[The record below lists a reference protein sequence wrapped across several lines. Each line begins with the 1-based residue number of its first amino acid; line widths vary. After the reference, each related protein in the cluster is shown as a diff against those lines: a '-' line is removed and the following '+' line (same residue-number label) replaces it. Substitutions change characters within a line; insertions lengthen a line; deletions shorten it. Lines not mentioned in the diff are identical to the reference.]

1 MDSDRVLLNK
11 DDHMLI
17 DLPEMIWE
25 KIFSYVKGA
34 DLLSLTE
41 VCQSWNSYIT
51 KHRIMIKFEIVI
63 IKLKPKY
70 NYTAMQ
76 VIGQSN
82 REFQNIHIKNY
93 CTDNVIFLNHV
104 LAMKFKWKSI
114 KITRFNM
121 NEQLLLFIEQHSKH
135 LIELQM
141 IGELKKD
148 VVVERQ
154 LIELP
159 MLRILQM
166 DNYDYSDKTLK
177 SLYFKGLVKLKELI
191 LPLKD
196 LNELLNND
204 ENLINFDLC
213 KINLKVARA
222 FTPEIDFRKV
232 GKFLLTQSSM
242 VHIHLEMFMDITKY
256 ADVWSKLR
264 FLEFISYGKQST
276 VLNFSKPKDVSF

>member
-1 MDSDRVLLNK
+1 MDSERILLNK

-25 KIFSYVKGA
+25 KIFSYVKGPDMLA
-34 DLLSLTE
+34 LTE

-51 KHRIMIKFEIVI
+51 KHRITV
-63 IKLKPKY
+63 KLEQWDKKSKTIY
-70 NYTAMQ
+70 SSEALQ
-76 VIGQSN
+76 VIGKSN
-82 REFQNIHIKNY
+82 REFQNIHIMNY
-93 CTDNVIFLNHV
+93 CSENLPFLDQV
-104 LAMKFKWKSI
+104 VALKFKWKSI
-114 KITRFNM
+114 KITRFYM
-121 NEQLLLFIEQHSKH
+121 NQRLLQFIQEHSKH

-141 IGELKKD
+141 IGETTND
-148 VVVERQ
+148 VVEHQ

-159 MLRILQM
+159 KLRVLQM
-166 DNYDYSDKTLK
+166 DNYHYSKKTLN

-204 ENLINFDLC
+204 ESLINFDLC

-222 FTPEIDFRKV
+222 FTPEIDFNKV
-232 GKFLLTQSSM
+232 AKFLLTQRSM
-242 VHIHLEMFMDITKY
+242 VHIHLEMFLDITKF

-264 FLEFISYGKQST
+264 YLEYISYGKQKT
-276 VLNFSKPKDVSF
+276 VLNYSKPKDVSF